1 MLNALRP
8 CASVQSGG
16 ALVRVMIASALF
28 VAVAAVA
35 WHYLG
40 PVTVTAA
47 APSRGPAVEAVYGS
61 GIVEPEVMV
70 ALGPKVSGRLQE
82 LAVDEGDT
90 VRKGAV
96 LARLDSRDLAATVAE
111 WESRVRFGE
120 AEFRRVEELYRRR
133 LAAETDR
140 DRARNEL
147 ATATAARDRV
157 REQLAEMTLRAPED
171 GVILR
176 RDGEIGQLQRPGDIL
191 FWFSCCGG
199 LRVSAEID
207 EEDIPAVAPGQ
218 RVLIAADAFPNRVFE
233 GTVHEIT
240 PKGDPVARS
249 FRVRIALP
257 ADTPLRVGMTADCNI
272 VVAERNDALR
282 VPATAIAGDKLW
294 VVRDGRLAEQP
305 VTLGAGR
312 DGLVEIRA
320 GLAADDLVVSTLRDG
335 LRPGRRARIQ
345 SGDKP

>member
-1 MLNALRP
+1 MRP
-8 CASVQSGG
+8 LLG
-16 ALVRVMIASALF
+16 ALALLASA
-28 VAVAAVA
+28 AAIV
-35 WHYLG
+35 WYFLG
-40 PVTVTAA
+40 PIAVTAA
-47 APSRGPAVEAVYGS
+47 RPSRGPAVEAVYGS

-70 ALGPKVSGRLQE
+70 AIGPKVSGRLQE
-82 LAVDEGDT
+82 LAVDEGDR

-96 LARLDSRDLAATVAE
+96 LARLDSRDLAASVAE

-120 AEFRRVEELYRRR
+120 AEFSRVEELYRRR

-147 ATATAARDRV
+147 ATATAARDRA
-157 REQLAEMTLRAPED
+157 REQLGDMTLRAPED

-176 RDGEIGQLQRPGDIL
+176 RDGEIGQVQRPGDIL

-207 EEDIPAVAPGQ
+207 EEEIPEVTLGQ
-218 RVLIAADAFPNRVFE
+218 RVLIAADAFPERVFE
-233 GTVHEIT
+233 GRVREIT

-257 ADTPLRVGMTADCNI
+257 ADTPLRIGMTADCNI
-272 VVAERNDALR
+272 VVAERADALR
-282 VPATAIAGDKLW
+282 VPAAAVVGDRLW
-294 VVRDGRLAEQP
+294 VVRDGRLAEQS

-320 GLAADDLVVSTLRDG
+320 GVAADDLVVSAQRAG
-335 LRPGRRARIQ
+335 LRSGRRVLVPP
-345 SGDKP
+345 GDRP